1 MGDHKQAREIYFLA
15 RSVVSLWLPNVIER
29 NKRCSKMLSLRYIA
43 NILRLA
49 GFHSQSFFTVAH
61 HWAIIWIG
69 GLKLFVPAAFIS

>member
-49 GFHSQSFFTVAH
+49 GFHSQFFLPWPTIERLSELAV
-61 HWAIIWIG
+61 
-69 GLKLFVPAAFIS
+69 